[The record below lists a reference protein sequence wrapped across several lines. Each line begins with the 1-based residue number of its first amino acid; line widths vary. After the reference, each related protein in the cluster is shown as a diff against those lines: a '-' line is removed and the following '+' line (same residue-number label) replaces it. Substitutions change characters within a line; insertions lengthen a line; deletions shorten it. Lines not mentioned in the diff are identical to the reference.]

1 MAAIVAC
8 TYVMQCDGIFI
19 GSLDFAHLPRT
30 NLVAAVAT
38 IALLAHGT
46 RHGYGLAW
54 VWWTM
59 AFFFMARLAQHVLHA
74 AATFQSSAFGQY
86 RRGAAAAAAAGDTHK
101 GGVQLEWGV

>member
-38 IALLAHGT
+38 VGLLAHGAQ
-46 RHGYGLAW
+46 HGYGLVW

-59 AFFFMARLAQHVLHA
+59 AFFFTARLAQHVLHA
-74 AATFQSSAFGQY
+74 VGHYETSAFGMY
-86 RRGAAAAAAAGDTHK
+86 RRGAAGAAGAELRRESS
-101 GGVQLEWGV
+101 V